1 MARKNSLVDKV
12 LSEDSERFYKE
23 EERNKWYREALSKIL
38 DYEIK
43 RLAQEEE
50 TIYTERMTS
59 ELMASIAT
67 RKSYRMLSQLLRT
80 GELFKQGD
88 KA

>member
-50 TIYTERMTS
+50 TLYTERMTS

>member
-67 RKSYRMLSQLLRT
+67 RKSYRVLSQLLRT